1 MSILD
6 FFDFISNS
14 ILMPVV
20 AFLTC
25 IFVVWFVGLQ
35 SIVDEIKLSSQ
46 FKREKMFRVM
56 IQYIAPVCIVLIL
69 VSSVL
74 NSLGVIKI

>member
-56 IQYIAPVCIVLIL
+56 IRYIAPVCIVLIL

>member
-1 MSILD
+1 
-6 FFDFISNS
+6 FFDFVSNS
-14 ILMPVV
+14 VLMPLV

-35 SIVDEIKLSSQ
+35 SIVDEVKLSSR
-46 FKREKMFRVM
+46 FKQEKMFCVM
-56 IQYIAPVCIVLIL
+56 IRYIAPVCIILIL